1 MPYRSSDLWS
11 GRATHIAPCLASGGV
26 YIAPRHRFAGE
37 LLPRLSI
44 LTRVFGR
51 FFSVALSLKSPSQAF
66 HLHPCP
72 VMLGLS
78 SRYYYPAT
86 VRLTR
91 SGIISHKPAHCNEI
105 KKKSSQFDLILFVF
119 VCYTYHLLLFFKDSN
134 LFLVFLF
141 TFPKTYN
148 CFDLI
153 NFLNII
159 L

>member
-105 KKKSSQFDLILFVF
+105 KKKSSQFDLILLI
-119 VCYTYHLLLFFKDSN
+119 CAM
-134 LFLVFLF
+134 FLGYFIFALYLSAQAF
-141 TFPKTYN
+141 ISFA
-148 CFDLI
+148 
-153 NFLNII
+153 
-159 L
+159 